1 MWNSGPALSLLETG
15 RVLSPGLGGP
25 GFFASPT
32 LHPFHLSR
40 IPSRVCLLGLPPAV
54 AVAFNQ
60 PSAAAAEPVV
70 APASNQ
76 LSTAA
81 GEPDIAPASSQ
92 PSAAFA
98 EPDVAALLAVNIF
111 DVNDIGYV
119 LRLRDIQ
126 YITIHY
132 SLILN
137 NLSKI
142 RFLLHGTLLIL
153 HIVMNSYMNKMSFHL
168 AGPILLI

>member
-1 MWNSGPALSLLETG
+1 MKRSQRDITSFFGPATKRSAAALQIPILEDPDDPPEPAVAAATDQ
-15 RVLSPGLGGP
+15 
-25 GFFASPT
+25 
-32 LHPFHLSR
+32 
-40 IPSRVCLLGLPPAV
+40 PSAEAAEPAV

-132 SLILN
+132 SLKLN

-142 RFLLHGTLLIL
+142 TLANYWYSEKVFFIL
-153 HIVMNSYMNKMSFHL
+153 
-168 AGPILLI
+168 